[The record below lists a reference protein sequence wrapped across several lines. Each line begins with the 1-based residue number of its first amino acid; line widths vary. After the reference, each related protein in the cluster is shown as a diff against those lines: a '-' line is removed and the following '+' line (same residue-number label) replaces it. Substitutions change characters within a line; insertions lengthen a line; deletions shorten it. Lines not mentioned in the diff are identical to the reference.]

1 MNALTIT
8 FLILIGSILL
18 FLSGRLRPDLV
29 ALLVAISLGVTG
41 VLTPQEVFSGFSRSA
56 VITIMAIYVLAEG
69 LQRTGVAEKIGSF
82 LLRLGGTTERRLMVV
97 VMFSGAFLSL
107 FMNNIAAASVLLPA
121 VSGGARKSTLNPSR
135 LLMPLAIGTI
145 LGGMATLLT
154 TTNIVVSS
162 VLRDEGLAGYGL
174 LDFAPLGLPL
184 VAAGILYMA
193 IVGWRLLPVQSGAH
207 HLRAAGLEEGDLP
220 SIYRLGERLI
230 RARIPAG
237 SSLVGK
243 TLGQSNL
250 RQDFRLNLVAIE
262 HTTQKIFSP
271 SPAVTLKQGD
281 VLLLEGKPEEV
292 SPATLQPNL
301 EVLPLENTREQ
312 ELESQRVIL
321 IEAILAPR
329 STLIGQTLRSAH
341 FREKYDLNVIA
352 IWRSGRPIRTN
363 LSDLP
368 LQFGDALLVQ
378 GRRERVTV
386 LHSEPDLIILNG
398 EERHISTNGRKA
410 WLALLIMGAAL
421 LLATLNL
428 VPVAEA
434 TLGGALVMVLVGILT
449 MDRVYQVIDW
459 KSIFLI
465 AGMLPMGIAMA
476 KTGAA
481 ASLGNW
487 MVSIFG
493 PANPLALLVGLVVLT
508 MLLSQVMNGAA
519 VAAVLAPVAIGS
531 AQQIGAD
538 PRAMAMGVALAS
550 SMTFLTPLGHPVNVL
565 VMGPG
570 AYRFQDF
577 FRVGLPLTLVLCVVL
592 IVLFPIFWPLST
604 I

>member
-1 MNALTIT
+1 
-8 FLILIGSILL
+8 
-18 FLSGRLRPDLV
+18 
-29 ALLVAISLGVTG
+29 
-41 VLTPQEVFSGFSRSA
+41 
-56 VITIMAIYVLAEG
+56 
-69 LQRTGVAEKIGSF
+69 
-82 LLRLGGTTERRLMVV
+82 
-97 VMFSGAFLSL
+97 
-107 FMNNIAAASVLLPA
+107 MNNIAAASVLLPA
-121 VSGGARKSTLNPSR
+121 VSGGARKSTLNSSR
-135 LLMPLAIGTI
+135 LLMPLAFGTI

-281 VLLLEGKPEEV
+281 VLLLEGKPEEI

-301 EVLPLENTREQ
+301 EFLPLENTREQ

-321 IEAILAPR
+321 VEAILAPR

-459 KSIFLI
+459 KNIFLI

-493 PANPLALLVGLVVLT
+493 LANPLALLAGLVVLT

>member
-1 MNALTIT
+1 MNSLTIT
-8 FLILIGSILL
+8 FVILIGSILL
-18 FLSGRLRPDLV
+18 FLSGWLRPDLV
-29 ALLVAISLGVTG
+29 ALLVAITLGVTG
-41 VLTPQEVFSGFSRSA
+41 VLTPQEAFSGFSRSA
-56 VITIMAIYVLAEG
+56 VITIMAIYVLVEG
-69 LQRTGVAEKIGSF
+69 LQRTGVTEKIGSY
-82 LLRLGGTTERRLMVV
+82 LLRLGGSSERWLMVV
-97 VMFSGAFLSL
+97 VMLSGAFLSL

-135 LLMPLAIGTI
+135 LLIPLAFGTI

-162 VLRDEGLAGYGL
+162 VLRNEGLAGYGL
-174 LDFAPLGLPL
+174 LDFAPIGLPL
-184 VAAGILYMA
+184 VAAGVLYMA
-193 IVGWRLLPVQSGAH
+193 IVGWRLLPARSNAH
-207 HLRAAGLEEGDLP
+207 HLRAASPEQGDLP

-230 RARIPAG
+230 LARIPVG
-237 SSLVGK
+237 SNLVGK

-250 RQDFRLNLVAIE
+250 RQDYRLNLVAIE
-262 HTTQKIFSP
+262 NTSQKRFSP
-271 SPAVTLKQGD
+271 PPEVTLKEDD
-281 VLLLEGKPEEV
+281 VLLLEGRPEEI
-292 SPATLQPNL
+292 SPGTLRPIL
-301 EVLPLENTREQ
+301 EFLPLDKSKVQ
-312 ELESQRVIL
+312 ELESQRIIL
-321 IEAILAPR
+321 VEAILAPR

-368 LQFGDALLVQ
+368 LQFGDTLLLQ

-386 LHSEPDLIILNG
+386 LHTEPDLIILNG
-398 EERHISTNGRKA
+398 EERQITSKGRNT
-410 WLALLIMGAAL
+410 WLALLIMGTAL
-421 LLATLNL
+421 LLAALSIL
-428 VPVAEA
+428 PVAEA
-434 TLGGALVMVLVGILT
+434 MLGGALVMVLVGILT
-449 MDRVYQVIDW
+449 MDRAYQVIDW

-465 AGMLPMGIAMA
+465 AGMLPLGIALA

-493 PANPLALLVGLVVLT
+493 AANPMALLAGLVVLT
-508 MLLSQVMNGAA
+508 ILLSQVMNGAA
-519 VAAVLAPVAIGS
+519 VAAVVAPIAIGS

-550 SMTFLTPLGHPVNVL
+550 SMTFLSPLGHPVNVL

-577 FRVGLPLTLVLCVVL
+577 FKVGLPLTLLLFVLL
-592 IVLFPIFWPLST
+592 ITLFPVFWPL
-604 I
+604 IEI